1 MFILFRK
8 EVVILFIGIGFPLF
22 GKPIPINTKTIS
34 SVQKMQR
41 MLICEWFVYY
51 GEIKD
56 KLVLTVENIINNEY
70 IRGRADRLFLADLF
84 KRRSL

>member
-1 MFILFRK
+1 
-8 EVVILFIGIGFPLF
+8 
-22 GKPIPINTKTIS
+22 
-34 SVQKMQR
+34 MQR

-51 GEIKD
+51 EKIKN
-56 KLVLTVENIINNEY
+56 KLALDVENIMNNEY

>member
-1 MFILFRK
+1 MSSRLGEKDCPASAETVRLVYI
-8 EVVILFIGIGFPLF
+8 
-22 GKPIPINTKTIS
+22 IPINTKTIS

>member
-1 MFILFRK
+1 
-8 EVVILFIGIGFPLF
+8 
-22 GKPIPINTKTIS
+22 
-34 SVQKMQR
+34 MQR

-70 IRGRADRLFLADLF
+70 IRGSRQIIFGGF
-84 KRRSL
+84 I

>member
-1 MFILFRK
+1 MLKVPFFLRSY
-8 EVVILFIGIGFPLF
+8 FPPF
-22 GKPIPINTKTIS
+22 GKPIPENTKTIS
-34 SVQKMQR
+34 SAWKMQR

>member
-1 MFILFRK
+1 
-8 EVVILFIGIGFPLF
+8 
-22 GKPIPINTKTIS
+22 
-34 SVQKMQR
+34 

-56 KLVLTVENIINNEY
+56 KLVLAVENIINNEY
-70 IRGRADRLFLADLF
+70 IRERADRLFLADLF

>member
-1 MFILFRK
+1 
-8 EVVILFIGIGFPLF
+8 
-22 GKPIPINTKTIS
+22 
-34 SVQKMQR
+34 

-70 IRGRADRLFLADLF
+70 IRERADRLFLADLF

>member
-1 MFILFRK
+1 
-8 EVVILFIGIGFPLF
+8 
-22 GKPIPINTKTIS
+22 
-34 SVQKMQR
+34 

-70 IRGRADRLFLADLF
+70 IRGRADRLLV
-84 KRRSL
+84 SLDCARHVSLVQKTTRYAGGK